1 MATAAS
7 AVRVGV
13 MGLGVLGRDAA
24 EKLAALGFQVA
35 GWSRSPRQVPG
46 ITCFSG
52 ESGLAPFLA
61 RTDILVVLLP
71 ATPDTAGII
80 DAGLIA
86 GLARDGALP
95 DRFPVIINAGR
106 GALQNEDDI
115 LAALDTGTL
124 KGASLDVF
132 GQEPL
137 PADSPF
143 WRHPLVSVTP
153 HVAAESDP
161 QAIVEGIVAEIA
173 RHERGEPLRHVVD
186 PGKGY

>member
-86 GLARDGALP
+86 GWPATGRCRTA
-95 DRFPVIINAGR
+95 FP
-106 GALQNEDDI
+106 
-115 LAALDTGTL
+115 
-124 KGASLDVF
+124 S
-132 GQEPL
+132 
-137 PADSPF
+137 S
-143 WRHPLVSVTP
+143 STP
-153 HVAAESDP
+153 VAARCRTRTTS
-161 QAIVEGIVAEIA
+161 
-173 RHERGEPLRHVVD
+173 
-186 PGKGY
+186 